1 VRLSIVR
8 ALCLA
13 GGLCGLVSA
22 CASSTTKTK
31 KLSYGQTAKA
41 NYDKGMEELE
51 DESYPEAVRYFS
63 FVKSRFPFSQY
74 ATLAELRMADAL
86 FEQEKYAAAVDA
98 YKLFISFHPTHPK
111 VVSGYVGY
119 RVCEAQ
125 LKQIPED
132 WFLIPPSHEKDQTT
146 TRQAMSDL
154 LSFMRSHPE
163 GKYFKKVQKLYRQCL
178 RRLVAHELYVA
189 RFYLERDKPQGDDH
203 APGRDTAALPGCWG
217 RPRGD
222 VVARSDLYE
231 VGRDGEGAA
240 NLHCAGEQVP
250 RRRKQC
256 KSETLPAAP
265 QATVTG

>member
-189 RFYLERDKPQGDDH
+189 RFYLERDKPKATIMRLEGILRRYPDAGVDPEVMLLLGQTYMKLDEMAKAQQTFTALVSKYPDDVNS
-203 APGRDTAALPGCWG
+203 AKAK
-217 RPRGD
+217 
-222 VVARSDLYE
+222 LYL
-231 VGRDGEGAA
+231 RH
-240 NLHCAGEQVP
+240 LRQ
-250 RRRKQC
+250 Q
-256 KSETLPAAP
+256 
-265 QATVTG
+265 